1 VSGKAV
7 AVIAG
12 VAIGFAAGGA
22 DAQTVREPQDASRQV
37 VRRGTTQ
44 LRDTA
49 EQLRYQIG
57 NMERVLENAVEHGA
71 SVWRDRFQAI
81 APVQAQLVENAR
93 VRGYRLDDYG
103 VFFDIDVPS
112 LDTTLYVALQTLDQ
126 NGLGLQS
133 AMNTLKT
140 YIQTQAANDPN
151 IQQALKRIE
160 LQLPVVLPSSGE
172 ASNARTPAGSAAF
185 AANDSRSPAVND
197 PILTNP
203 EEVFREEVMQ
213 SIVDALLD
221 YSAPLGVGPEEWLT
235 VAARRNEVRPRI
247 GLDTNARTFIARVRG
262 GDLAAF
268 RAGQISRDDAI
279 KRVEVRVF

>member
-1 VSGKAV
+1 
-7 AVIAG
+7 
-12 VAIGFAAGGA
+12 
-22 DAQTVREPQDASRQV
+22 
-37 VRRGTTQ
+37 
-44 LRDTA
+44 
-49 EQLRYQIG
+49 
-57 NMERVLENAVEHGA
+57 M
-71 SVWRDRFQAI
+71 
-81 APVQAQLVENAR
+81 
-93 VRGYRLDDYG
+93 
-103 VFFDIDVPS
+103 
-112 LDTTLYVALQTLDQ
+112 
-126 NGLGLQS
+126 
-133 AMNTLKT
+133 
-140 YIQTQAANDPN
+140 
-151 IQQALKRIE
+151 KRIE
-160 LQLPVVLPSSGE
+160 LQLPVVLPSPAE
-172 ASNARTPAGSAAF
+172 ASKERTPTGSAAF